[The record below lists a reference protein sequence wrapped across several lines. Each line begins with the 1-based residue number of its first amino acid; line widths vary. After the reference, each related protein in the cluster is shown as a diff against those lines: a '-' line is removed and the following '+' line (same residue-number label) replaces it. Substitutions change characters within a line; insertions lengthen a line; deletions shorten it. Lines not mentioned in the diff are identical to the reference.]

1 MMRVIDMKVER
12 ADTDFHWGVLVDG
25 LVLNPDGTPEKFGGN
40 MLVDKRLPGK
50 PEDHLRS
57 HFDSLRKVWK
67 ERTDTVSA
75 AFIDGLELVA
85 KQVIS
90 NG

>member
-1 MMRVIDMKVER
+1 MRVIDMKVER
-12 ADTDFHWGVLVDG
+12 ADTDVHWGVVVDG
-25 LVLNPDGTPEKFGGN
+25 LVVNPDGTPEKFGSN
-40 MLVDKRLPGK
+40 ILVDKRLTGK
-50 PEDHLRS
+50 PEDRLGPY
-57 HFDSLRKVWK
+57 FDSLRKVWK
-67 ERTDTVSA
+67 ERTDTVSS